1 MEKIYL
7 VGENISYS
15 LSPQIYEMLGVEC
28 EVKNMEDE
36 EKLKEFVRSKQYDG
50 LNVTIPYKK
59 SLIHNMDRNSEIVR
73 RTSVLNTVANKN
85 GNLTGYNTDYYGI
98 KKAYEH
104 IFRKHK
110 EVYIMGSGAT
120 CRTVMA
126 YCKSLGINTHVISRT
141 GELNYENIYEY
152 SDEVKFICNT
162 TPISGPNFPGER
174 LLDLSKF
181 KNIQSVI
188 DINYSPY
195 RTKLALGLPEDAE
208 YINGL
213 PMLVHQALMSFEI
226 FTERKPKKGA
236 NAIHK
241 RLLFNNLNI
250 TFIGMSCVGKTTISK
265 EVARIL
271 NRPCINTDIETANG
285 SEIAKIFKEQGEKY
299 FRQKETET
307 LLKYAYNGGQVI
319 DTGGGIV
326 LKEENRQLIKSNSVV
341 VWLKTNREIK
351 DFKGRPLIKNKKEY
365 NKLASEREKIYEDM
379 ADVVIHNDRKPFYV
393 AKTTIKNI
401 KEHIDEININY

>member
-1 MEKIYL
+1 
-7 VGENISYS
+7 
-15 LSPQIYEMLGVEC
+15 
-28 EVKNMEDE
+28 
-36 EKLKEFVRSKQYDG
+36 
-50 LNVTIPYKK
+50 
-59 SLIHNMDRNSEIVR
+59 
-73 RTSVLNTVANKN
+73 
-85 GNLTGYNTDYYGI
+85 
-98 KKAYEH
+98 
-104 IFRKHK
+104 
-110 EVYIMGSGAT
+110 
-120 CRTVMA
+120 MA

-152 SDEVKFICNT
+152 SDDVKFICNT

-195 RTKLALGLPEDAE
+195 RTKLAIGLPEDAE

-226 FTERKPKKGA
+226 FTERKPKNGA

-271 NRPCINTDIETANG
+271 NRPCIN
-285 SEIAKIFKEQGEKY
+285 
-299 FRQKETET
+299 TET

-365 NKLASEREKIYEDM
+365 NRLASEREKIYEDM
-379 ADVVIHNDRKPFYV
+379 ADVVIHNDRMPFYV
-393 AKTTIKNI
+393 AKATIKNI
-401 KEHIDEININY
+401 KEHINGININY

>member
-1 MEKIYL
+1 
-7 VGENISYS
+7 
-15 LSPQIYEMLGVEC
+15 
-28 EVKNMEDE
+28 
-36 EKLKEFVRSKQYDG
+36 
-50 LNVTIPYKK
+50 
-59 SLIHNMDRNSEIVR
+59 
-73 RTSVLNTVANKN
+73 
-85 GNLTGYNTDYYGI
+85 
-98 KKAYEH
+98 
-104 IFRKHK
+104 
-110 EVYIMGSGAT
+110 
-120 CRTVMA
+120 
-126 YCKSLGINTHVISRT
+126 
-141 GELNYENIYEY
+141 
-152 SDEVKFICNT
+152 
-162 TPISGPNFPGER
+162 
-174 LLDLSKF
+174 
-181 KNIQSVI
+181 
-188 DINYSPY
+188 
-195 RTKLALGLPEDAE
+195 
-208 YINGL
+208 
-213 PMLVHQALMSFEI
+213 MLVHQALMSFEI

-307 LLKYAYNGGQVI
+307 LLKYAYSCGQVI
-319 DTGGGIV
+319 DTGGGMI

-401 KEHIDEININY
+401 REHIDGININY